1 MSLPVSPD
9 EEGVMSDNA
18 VPCGTTPSCVNAV
31 SSISEA
37 SGKKKHLALRD
48 RSGRAGRWTGNCH
61 REHAFILNTWCG

>member
-31 SSISEA
+31 SSMSTAKRRKTKIDTTGITLRET
-37 SGKKKHLALRD
+37 SGGGKED
-48 RSGRAGRWTGNCH
+48 G
-61 REHAFILNTWCG
+61 

>member
-1 MSLPVSPD
+1 MPVSPD

-37 SGKKKHLALRD
+37 SGKKKHLALREKQKWE
-48 RSGRAGRWTGNCH
+48 GRKMDG
-61 REHAFILNTWCG
+61 ELPP